1 MATHGTPISS
11 LSNNK
16 LAGNEE
22 ELVNQI
28 MADYNSQE
36 TGGAPVG
43 TPVGPPSDGSVP
55 MYDPNPPPPPPL
67 EEEYVEEYDNYVDED
82 GNYAVEKTLAYEK
95 KPTTLDHLK
104 ITIVVVVL
112 FVILNLPILT
122 SIVDP
127 VLARFHVPHLSL
139 ILRTV
144 IIGVVVYLVNAYL
157 L

>member
-11 LSNNK
+11 LSNNQ

-28 MADYNSQE
+28 MADYNNQE
-36 TGGAPVG
+36 AGGA
-43 TPVGPPSDGSVP
+43 PVGPPSDGSVP
-55 MYDPNPPPPPPL
+55 MYDPNPPPPPSPPL

-104 ITIVVVVL
+104 ITLVVVVL

-122 SIVDP
+122 SFVDP
-127 VLARFHVPHLSL
+127 VLARFHVPYFSL